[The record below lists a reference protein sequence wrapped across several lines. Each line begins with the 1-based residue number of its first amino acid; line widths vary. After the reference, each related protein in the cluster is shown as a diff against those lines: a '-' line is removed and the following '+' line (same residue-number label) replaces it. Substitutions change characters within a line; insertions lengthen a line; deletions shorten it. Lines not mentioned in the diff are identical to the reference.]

1 MCSVC
6 GFAFCVACKK
16 TYHGTKDCQEQRI
29 IKKEIREEHSHLKAA
44 LPQTQ
49 EGIKAL
55 WNDYESG
62 SKERKRLL
70 ESRYGRSG
78 LLDTVAEY
86 LSEDWITF
94 NSKHCP
100 HCFCRIEKNGGCNM
114 MICTKCR
121 QRFCWACLTRLQ
133 TGAFEHPCEPQPY
146 GYS

>member
-1 MCSVC
+1 MPSFAWVQLSKAVIFVC
-6 GFAFCVACKK
+6 F
-16 TYHGTKDCQEQRI
+16 
-29 IKKEIREEHSHLKAA
+29 S
-44 LPQTQ
+44 

-133 TGAFEHPCEPQPY
+133 TGKHLNDQYEEEVK
-146 GYS
+146 